1 MKETL
6 PQAPHKPR
14 RLLPKLLFALA
25 AVLAALI
32 LAVLLLFQRELRTL
46 GTLERVGTPRFLS
59 WSTSGITALTTFWR
73 QGPPATRSSSA
84 SSLESS

>member
-14 RLLPKLLFALA
+14 RLLPKLLLALA
-25 AVLAALI
+25 AVLAALM

-46 GTLERVGTPRFLS
+46 GYAGAGGEHLAFYHGVHRGLRL
-59 WSTSGITALTTFWR
+59 
-73 QGPPATRSSSA
+73 
-84 SSLESS
+84 